1 MARPEAWVAQ
11 PEAQP
16 EARPE
21 ALVARP
27 EALVAQPGARPEAL
41 VAQPEARI
49 PLALSPARQAPLV
62 FQIRLESYVPQLAR
76 LQALEY

>member
-1 MARPEAWVAQ
+1 MAQPEAQVAQ

-16 EARPE
+16 EARVARPE

-27 EALVAQPGARPEAL
+27 EALVAQTEVR
-41 VAQPEARI
+41 VVQPEVRI
-49 PLALSPARQAPLV
+49 PLVLSPTRQAPLV